1 MFCNLLF
8 PKSALNWKRKL
19 FRFSAL
25 TAWNNLPSELK
36 LHNIAPLNNSKTL
49 VESAESR
56 LYDKYYMGFIF
67 YFFIYCCNC
76 VAAILGQVSLNKSF

>member
-1 MFCNLLF
+1 M
-8 PKSALNWKRKL
+8 
-19 FRFSAL
+19 
-25 TAWNNLPSELK
+25 
-36 LHNIAPLNNSKTL
+36 

-56 LYDKYYMGFIF
+56 LYVYKYYMGFIF